1 MVRNNFP
8 KLPSGAPLH
17 TMCKLVGFVPPPPPL
32 ILGGALLYLRS
43 LKGGCCSISDDLS
56 CSFSFPLFTILWP
69 MRVNLVHIII
79 QFDFKRLWSEKNGR
93 GGGGICVVA
102 GTRCDK

>member
-1 MVRNNFP
+1 MHRYILCVN
-8 KLPSGAPLH
+8 S
-17 TMCKLVGFVPPPPPL
+17 LVLYPPPPL

-93 GGGGICVVA
+93 GGGG
-102 GTRCDK
+102 GGMRRCGYAL